1 MNSRR
6 IQFLFAFL
14 IFAAGCGTK
23 DSIDSSSVFIRD
35 SVQVLTQRQSDD
47 LAKQIKS
54 LEDSTGSQIGIVII
68 KTLRGEPIE
77 QYSLRLAN
85 DIELGRKDFDDGI
98 LITVVVDDQQMR
110 IEVGI
115 GLENI
120 IQDEIAAEIIRDDMV
135 PDFRKA
141 KYFEGLSKAVQRI
154 SDLIKNNRDKIGQRP
169 QGDVPEMPTIDGY
182 LVDEITDTAVQELS
196 GSLVLIVQASDKQI
210 SEMEKE
216 YSEDELST
224 IFDDASFYQSEA
236 AHLLDS
242 LGVKNVT
249 SANRFVRYR
258 NIIREWNFDLEKQN
272 SPWVLIFLE
281 VDRKPEVI
289 LTTDVNAEKIQSYFN
304 LK

>member
-1 MNSRR
+1 MKINLTPL
-6 IQFLFAFL
+6 LFIFL
-14 IFAAGCGTK
+14 IIAVACGTRENRK
-23 DSIDSSSVFIRD
+23 ASVFIRD

-68 KTLRGEPIE
+68 KTLHDEPIE

-85 DIELGRKDFDDGI
+85 GIGLGRKDFDDGV
-98 LITVVVDDQQMR
+98 LITVVVEDHQMR

-120 IQDEIAAEIIRDDMV
+120 IQDEIAAEIIRDDMA

-196 GSLVLIVQASDKQI
+196 GSLALIVQPSDKQI

-249 SANRFVRYR
+249 SEKRFVRYR

-289 LTTDVNAEKIQSYFN
+289 LTTDVDVEKIKSYFN
-304 LK
+304 Q